1 MAQYEAEDFFEAE
14 RLHRAAFDGD
24 IPEMARL
31 VAAGYSLELF
41 DDLEKAPLHYAVEN
55 DKLEAVRWLLDQG
68 ANINSNNEPKIGETP
83 LCVGAQGSS
92 LQVVEFL
99 LKHGADPDIN
109 GWMGLTARIRAHRRK
124 DSVGQSIATLIE
136 KYRPARPP
144 HTTKHR

>member
-1 MAQYEAEDFFEAE
+1 MSQYDAEDFFEVE

-55 DKLEAVRWLLDQG
+55 DQLEAVKWLLDHG
-68 ANINSNNEPKIGETP
+68 ANINSNNEPKIGETA
-83 LCVGAQGSS
+83 LCIAAQGLS

-99 LKHGADPDIN
+99 LKRGADPDIN

-124 DSVGQSIATLIE
+124 DAVGQNIATLIE

-144 HTTKHR
+144 HANNRR